1 MPLVLQYIDQFPD
14 EWHKPPRVH
23 RLLRDWM
30 VRTLTSAIELMAVDF
45 QWEYVVEPWRR
56 AILLETLDGQVVQR
70 LEELD
75 KSQHDLKPARPGL
88 PYSPGILYKELIGS
102 AERSSGDV
110 D

>member
-1 MPLVLQYIDQFPD
+1 MHL
-14 EWHKPPRVH
+14 E
-23 RLLRDWM
+23 
-30 VRTLTSAIELMAVDF
+30 
-45 QWEYVVEPWRR
+45 WEYVVVPWQR
-56 AILLETLDGQVVQR
+56 AILLETRDGQVVQQ
-70 LEELD
+70 LEGLELD